1 MLFTV
6 GIHKYFC
13 VYCNT
18 DVEDMSMYEYRCRRC
33 GCMMDPGEGRNGV
46 CDDCVTG
53 ETERQRRE
61 EELDRMIR
69 ATNFKQMEMEDILK

>member
-1 MLFTV
+1 MY
-6 GIHKYFC
+6 GKYQ
-13 VYCNT
+13 
-18 DVEDMSMYEYRCRRC
+18 CRRC

-53 ETERQRRE
+53 ETERQERR

-69 ATNFKQMEMEDILK
+69 STDFKQMEMEDILK

>member
-1 MLFTV
+1 MY
-6 GIHKYFC
+6 GKYQC
-13 VYCNT
+13 KC
-18 DVEDMSMYEYRCRRC
+18 C

-53 ETERQRRE
+53 ETERQHRR

-69 ATNFKQMEMEDILK
+69 LTDFKQMEMEDILK

>member
-1 MLFTV
+1 MY
-6 GIHKYFC
+6 GKYQC
-13 VYCNT
+13 KC
-18 DVEDMSMYEYRCRRC
+18 C

-53 ETERQRRE
+53 ETERQERR

-69 ATNFKQMEMEDILK
+69 STDFKQMEMEDILK

>member
-1 MLFTV
+1 MY
-6 GIHKYFC
+6 GKYQ
-13 VYCNT
+13 
-18 DVEDMSMYEYRCRRC
+18 CRRC

-53 ETERQRRE
+53 ETERQHRR

-69 ATNFKQMEMEDILK
+69 STDFKQMEMEDILK